1 MHTRTHFHGQ
11 RLGMVRSSYGADF
24 PQVTTTATDAG
35 TGGAVTWITGALK
48 KSKWFT
54 TASEKNKAAVEKAN
68 GTFTPELFDAVKDYQ
83 KSVGLDV
90 DGIVGPETYAKLGF
104 EGGVTTP
111 DKKVEIAEGEASR
124 FGKGQWWASSWVM
137 PTAAVGSALAAVG
150 LWVYFDRK
158 N

>member
-1 MHTRTHFHGQ
+1 MHTRSHFHAQ
-11 RLGMVRSSYGADF
+11 RLGRVSSAYAGDF

-35 TGGAVTWITGALK
+35 TGGAVTWIAGALK
-48 KSKWFT
+48 KSKWFA
-54 TASEKNKAAVEKAN
+54 TASEKDKAAVEKAN
-68 GTFTPELFDAVKDYQ
+68 GTFTPELFEAVKNYQ

-90 DGIVGPETYAKLGF
+90 DGIVGPNTYAKLGF

-111 DKKVEIAEGEASR
+111 EKKEVSDLEPSR

-137 PTAAVGSALAAVG
+137 PTAAVGAALAGVG